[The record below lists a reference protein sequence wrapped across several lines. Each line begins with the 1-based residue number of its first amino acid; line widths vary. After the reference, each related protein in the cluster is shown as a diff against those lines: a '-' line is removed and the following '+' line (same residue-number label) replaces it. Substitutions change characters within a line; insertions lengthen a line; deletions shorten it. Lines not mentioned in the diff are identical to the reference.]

1 MASKILVN
9 SKFTAAVFA
18 RTFKDL
24 YIRGT
29 RPRVL
34 YPAVESRQDQSQRKM
49 KYTAEAKQVE
59 DILNFTGTFFLSIN
73 RFERKKN
80 LELALKAFAH
90 FRLSPRKCAAD
101 RVMLVLAGGFDKRL
115 KENVE
120 YFKQLK
126 RDAYDLRVHQ
136 EVIMLP
142 SISSE
147 EKEILLSKCLC
158 VLYTPVN
165 EHFGIVPLEAMAAGK
180 PVLAC
185 NSGGPVETIID
196 GTTGFVCSPL
206 PEDFSSAMEKIY
218 SSPMVAA
225 RMGNIG
231 RHHVKTNFSLE
242 KFGTELHFH
251 INDLLTKDDHAP
263 EDN

>member
-1 MASKILVN
+1 MN
-9 SKFTAAVFA
+9 SEFTAAVFA

-29 RPRVL
+29 RPSVL
-34 YPAVESRQDQSQRKM
+34 YPAVESRQVRVYVFVVRHFGSILLARVQDQNQRKM

-59 DILNFTGTFFLSIN
+59 DILNFTCAFVFPWRVLFFDGPNINSGTFFLSIN

-126 RDAYDLRVHQ
+126 R
-136 EVIMLP
+136 
-142 SISSE
+142 
-147 EKEILLSKCLC
+147 
-158 VLYTPVN
+158 
-165 EHFGIVPLEAMAAGK
+165 
-180 PVLAC
+180 
-185 NSGGPVETIID
+185 
-196 GTTGFVCSPL
+196 
-206 PEDFSSAMEKIY
+206 
-218 SSPMVAA
+218 
-225 RMGNIG
+225 
-231 RHHVKTNFSLE
+231 
-242 KFGTELHFH
+242 
-251 INDLLTKDDHAP
+251 
-263 EDN
+263 

>member
-206 PEDFSSAMEKIY
+206 PEVRDF
-218 SSPMVAA
+218 PV
-225 RMGNIG
+225 
-231 RHHVKTNFSLE
+231 
-242 KFGTELHFH
+242 
-251 INDLLTKDDHAP
+251 
-263 EDN
+263 